1 MVLDHR
7 DGDHGQAGQNSAKH
21 NNVTTRVSQYMAEG
35 VGWGWGLLGS
45 PQQRGQSSSP
55 ADSSQTD
62 SDFLREASKN
72 V

>member
-35 VGWGWGLLGS
+35 VGWGWGAAGVSTAAGS
-45 PQQRGQSSSP
+45 KLISG
-55 ADSSQTD
+55 
-62 SDFLREASKN
+62 
-72 V
+72 